1 MLNLFFKIKRR
12 KTDNIIR
19 NKKTIKEIWQIEKIS
34 DFLSAL
40 SEYINEKCHYGERI
54 SLLSKPEKVFY
65 ITQSLEMEVNN
76 GGFSQFFFNFSG
88 NFSNELTETFYEIG
102 AKKTAEICQKAIAIL
117 QKDIPLDRD
126 ERVKMLKKYE
136 SQEIRKVWE
145 ECDKEFYEYQEDLKN
160 LSYEYVQ
167 KNKIFFQ

>member
-40 SEYINEKCHYGERI
+40 SEYINEKCHYGERM

-88 NFSNELTETFYEIG
+88 NFSNELTETFCEIG
-102 AKKTAEICQKAIAIL
+102 
-117 QKDIPLDRD
+117 
-126 ERVKMLKKYE
+126 LKKQLKYVKKQ
-136 SQEIRKVWE
+136 SL
-145 ECDKEFYEYQEDLKN
+145 FYK
-160 LSYEYVQ
+160 
-167 KNKIFFQ
+167 KIFRLIGMKE